1 MQQSPSPYRSP
12 NESRSVSFAVADN
25 VVVREGGV
33 SNDVTD
39 ERLSATTTTPHGASD
54 ASADRRVAAGRRAT
68 ELSSATGARPQTT
81 RDSVSDTMNGEIETL
96 EDLSQHYQDSVPAD
110 LREANTFDWYL
121 RELYDDPRIARN
133 AHQRV
138 ADMFDYYGTEYDEDA
153 GVVEY
158 LMASEDPL
166 HEGENIFY
174 GREVH
179 ESIHEFVNKVKSGA
193 RGLGPEKRIKL
204 LLGPVGSGKSHFD
217 LMVRRYFEDYTM
229 RDEGRMY
236 TFRWTNLCDV
246 IRDQDPADDT
256 VQSPMN
262 QDPIVLLPQEQ
273 RDRVIERLNENLDA
287 PYTIRNE
294 QSLDPASEFYMD
306 KLLAEYD
313 DDLQSVL
320 ENHVEIIRLVA
331 SENKR
336 QCIETFEP
344 KDKKNQDETELTGDV
359 NYSKLAVYGESDPRA
374 FDYSGAFCNA
384 NRGLFSGEELLKLQR
399 EFLYDFLHASQEQ
412 TIKPKNNPRIDID
425 QVIVGRTNMPEY
437 RDKKGDEKMEAFNDR
452 TKRID
457 FPYVLEY
464 TQEAEIYRK
473 MLRNAD
479 VPHMHIEPHAMEM
492 AGLFG
497 VLTRI
502 TEPDGE
508 RISLT
513 QKAKAYNGEIDDGD
527 DVDVKKLREEGE
539 SKADIAEGMEGVS
552 ARFIGDEIAEAI
564 MDSTHRGRDY
574 LSPLSIFTH
583 FEENL
588 ENHGSIPEE
597 NVERYHRYLEMVR
610 DEYKE
615 RAIEDVR
622 HALAYD
628 LDEIQRQG
636 EKYMDH
642 VMAYIDDAT
651 VRDELTGRE
660 QDPDEKF
667 LRSVEEKLE
676 IPSDRKDDFRQEV
689 SNWVSRRAREG
700 TSFNPQDND
709 RLRRA
714 LERKLWEDK
723 KHNINFSALVS
734 ANELDDDERNAWIDA
749 LEEQGY
755 SREGAREVLEFA
767 GAEVAKAELET

>member
-1 MQQSPSPYRSP
+1 M
-12 NESRSVSFAVADN
+12 
-25 VVVREGGV
+25 
-33 SNDVTD
+33 
-39 ERLSATTTTPHGASD
+39 
-54 ASADRRVAAGRRAT
+54 
-68 ELSSATGARPQTT
+68 TG
-81 RDSVSDTMNGEIETL
+81 DIETL
-96 EDLSQHYQDSVPAD
+96 EELSKQYRESMPAD
-110 LREANTFDWYL
+110 LREAKTFDWYL
-121 RELYDDPRIARN
+121 EKVHEDPKLARN
-133 AHQRV
+133 ANQRV
-138 ADMFDYYGTEYDEDA
+138 ADMFDHYGTEYDEDA

-166 HEGENIFY
+166 HDGENVFY

-217 LMVRRYFEDYTM
+217 WMVRRYFEDYTL
-229 RDEGRMY
+229 RDDGRMY
-236 TFRWTNLCDV
+236 TFRWVNLGDV
-246 IRDQDPADDT
+246 IRDQDPGDDT

-262 QDPIVLLPQEQ
+262 QDPLILLPQEQ
-273 RDRVIERLNENLDA
+273 RDTVIEALNERLDA
-287 PYTIRNE
+287 PYTIRSE

-306 KLLAEYD
+306 RLLAHYD
-313 DDLQSVL
+313 DDLQAVL
-320 ENHVEIIRLVA
+320 ENHVEVIRLVA

-344 KDKKNQDETELTGDV
+344 KDKKNQDETELTGDI
-359 NYSKLAVYGESDPRA
+359 NYSKLAIYGESDPRA

-384 NRGLFSGEELLKLQR
+384 NRGIFSGEELLKLQR
-399 EFLYDFLHASQEQ
+399 EFLYDFLHATQEQ

-464 TQEAEIYRK
+464 EQESEIYRK

-479 VPHMHIEPHAMEM
+479 VPDMHIEPHALEM

-502 TEPDGE
+502 EEPDGE
-508 RISLT
+508 TITLL
-513 QKAKAYNGEIDDGD
+513 QKAKAYNGEIDEID
-527 DVDVKKLREEGE
+527 DIDVKKLREEGE
-539 SKADIAEGMEGVS
+539 SKADIAEGMDGVS

-574 LSPLSIFTH
+574 LSPLTVFNH
-583 FEENL
+583 FEQNL

-597 NVERYHRYLEMVR
+597 NLDRYYRYLELVR
-610 DEYKE
+610 EEYKD

-628 LDEIQRQG
+628 IDEIQRQG

-651 VRDELTGRE
+651 VEDELTGRE

-667 LRSVEEKLE
+667 LRSVEEKLD

-734 ANELDDDERNAWIDA
+734 ANELDDDERNAWVDA
-749 LEEQGY
+749 LVEQGY

-767 GAEVAKAELET
+767 GAEVAKAELEE

>member
-1 MQQSPSPYRSP
+1 MS
-12 NESRSVSFAVADN
+12 E
-25 VVVREGGV
+25 
-33 SNDVTD
+33 
-39 ERLSATTTTPHGASD
+39 
-54 ASADRRVAAGRRAT
+54 
-68 ELSSATGARPQTT
+68 
-81 RDSVSDTMNGEIETL
+81 METL
-96 EDLSQHYQDSVPAD
+96 EDLSKEYRNSIPSD
-110 LREANTFDWYL
+110 LRETRSFDWYL
-121 RELYDDPRIARN
+121 DELYEDPRIARN

-138 ADMFDYYGTEYDEDA
+138 ADMFDYYGTEYDEDL

-158 LMASEDPL
+158 RLASEDPL
-166 HEGENIFY
+166 HDGENTFY
-174 GREVH
+174 GRNVH

-204 LLGPVGSGKSHFD
+204 LLGPVGSGKSEFD
-217 LMVRRYFEDYTM
+217 RQVRAYFEDYSL
-229 RDEGRMY
+229 REAGRMY

-246 IRDQDPADDT
+246 IRDQDPADD
-256 VQSPMN
+256 VVRSPMD
-262 QDPIVLLPQEQ
+262 QDPLILLPQEQ
-273 RDRVIERLNENLDA
+273 RDRVLEGMNERLEA

-306 KLLAEYD
+306 RLLEHYD
-313 DDLQSVL
+313 DDLQRVL
-320 ENHVEIIRLVA
+320 ENHVEVIRLVA
-331 SENKR
+331 DENKR

-359 NYSKLAVYGESDPRA
+359 NYSKIAVYGESDPRA

-384 NRGLFSGEELLKLQR
+384 NRGIFSGEELLKLQR
-399 EFLYDFLHASQEQ
+399 EFLYDFLHATQEQ

-457 FPYVLEY
+457 FPYVLQYEE
-464 TQEAEIYRK
+464 EAQIYHK

-479 VPHMHIEPHAMEM
+479 VPDIHVEPHTLQM

-502 TEPDGE
+502 QEPDGGQV
-508 RISLT
+508 SAV
-513 QKAKAYNGEIDDGD
+513 QKAKAYNGEIDEAD
-527 DVDVKKLREEGE
+527 DIDVKKLREEAAE
-539 SKADIAEGMEGVS
+539 SADLGEGMDGVS
-552 ARFIGDEIAEAI
+552 PRFIGDEIAEAI
-564 MDSTHRGRDY
+564 MDSMHRGRGF
-574 LSPLSIFTH
+574 LSPLTTFNH
-583 FEENL
+583 LEENL
-588 ENHGSIPEE
+588 ENHGSIPQE
-597 NVERYHRYLEMVR
+597 NFETYYRYLELVR
-610 DEYKE
+610 EEYKE

-642 VMAYIDDAT
+642 VMAYIDDDT
-651 VRDELTGRE
+651 VEDDITGRE

-667 LRSVEEKLE
+667 LRDVEEKLD
-676 IPSDRKDDFRQEV
+676 IPEDRKEDFRQEV

-734 ANELDDDERNAWIDA
+734 SGEMDDDERNSWVRA
-749 LEEQGY
+749 LVDQGY
-755 SREGAREVLEFA
+755 SQEGAKEVLEFA
-767 GAEVAKAELET
+767 GAEVAKTEMEADD

>member
-1 MQQSPSPYRSP
+1 MKG
-12 NESRSVSFAVADN
+12 D
-25 VVVREGGV
+25 
-33 SNDVTD
+33 
-39 ERLSATTTTPHGASD
+39 
-54 ASADRRVAAGRRAT
+54 
-68 ELSSATGARPQTT
+68 
-81 RDSVSDTMNGEIETL
+81 IETL
-96 EDLSQHYQDSVPAD
+96 DDLSRSYQESMPED
-110 LREANTFDWYL
+110 LRETKSFDWYL
-121 RELYDDPRIARN
+121 REVYEDPKVARN

-138 ADMFDYYGTEYDEDA
+138 ADMFDYYGTEYDEDS

-158 LMASEDPL
+158 RLASEDPL
-166 HEGENIFY
+166 FDGENTFY
-174 GREVH
+174 GREIH
-179 ESIHEFVNKVKSGA
+179 RAIHEFVNKVKSGA

-204 LLGPVGSGKSHFD
+204 LLGPVGSGKSDFD
-217 LMVRRYFEDYTM
+217 RQVRKYFEDYTLQ
-229 RDEGRMY
+229 DDGRLY

-246 IRDQDPADDT
+246 IPDQDPSDD
-256 VQSPMN
+256 VIRSPMN
-262 QDPIVLLPQEQ
+262 QDPLVLLPLEQ
-273 RDRVIERLNENLDA
+273 RQRVIDDINEALDA
-287 PYTIRNE
+287 PYTIKNE
-294 QSLDPASEFYMD
+294 QALDPASEFYMD
-306 KLLAEYD
+306 SLLAYYD
-313 DDLQSVL
+313 DDIKQVL
-320 ENHVEIIRLVA
+320 ENHIEIFRLVA
-331 SENKR
+331 DENKR
-336 QCIETFEP
+336 QSVETFEP

-359 NYSKLAVYGESDPRA
+359 NYSKIAIYGESDPRA

-384 NRGLFSGEELLKLQR
+384 NRGIFSGEELLKLQR
-399 EFLYDFLHASQEQ
+399 EFLYDFLHATQEQ

-464 TQEAEIYRK
+464 ESEADIYRK

-479 VPHMHIEPHAMEM
+479 VPDVHIEPHTLEM

-502 TEPDGE
+502 EEPDTE
-508 RISLT
+508 MVDLL
-513 QKAKAYNGEIDDGD
+513 QKAKSYNGEIEDTD
-527 DVDVKKLREEGE
+527 DVDVKKLREEAE
-539 SKADIAEGMEGVS
+539 EKADIGEGMEGVS

-564 MDSTHRGRDY
+564 MNSTHRSRGF
-574 LSPLSIFTH
+574 LSPLSVFNH

-597 NVERYHRYLEMVR
+597 NFETYYRYLETVR
-610 DEYKE
+610 GEYRE

-642 VMAYIDDAT
+642 VMAYIDNST
-651 VRDELTGRE
+651 VEDELTGRE
-660 QDPDEKF
+660 QEPDESF
-667 LRSVEEKLE
+667 LRAVEEKLE
-676 IPSDRKDDFRQEV
+676 VPRDRKDDFRQET

-700 TSFNPQDND
+700 QAFDPQDND

-734 ANELDDDERNAWIDA
+734 ANEMDNDEQNAWVDA
-749 LEEQGY
+749 LIEQGY
-755 SREGAREVLEFA
+755 SREGAKEVLEFA
-767 GAEVAKAELET
+767 GAEVARAEMEE

>member
-1 MQQSPSPYRSP
+1 M
-12 NESRSVSFAVADN
+12 NGD
-25 VVVREGGV
+25 
-33 SNDVTD
+33 
-39 ERLSATTTTPHGASD
+39 
-54 ASADRRVAAGRRAT
+54 RAT
-68 ELSSATGARPQTT
+68 LESLSRQYK
-81 RDSVSDTMNGEIETL
+81 
-96 EDLSQHYQDSVPAD
+96 QSVPED
-110 LREANTFDWYL
+110 LREAKSFEWYL
-121 RELYDDPRIARN
+121 DAVYDDPRIARN

-138 ADMFDYYGTEYDEDA
+138 ADMFDHYGTDYDEDA

-158 LMASEDPL
+158 RMASEDPL
-166 HEGENIFY
+166 HDGENTFY

-217 LMVRRYFEDYTM
+217 WMVRRYFEDYTAT
-229 RDEGRMY
+229 DAGRMY
-236 TFRWTNLCDV
+236 TFRWTDLGDV
-246 IRDQDPADDT
+246 VRDQDPEDD
-256 VQSPMN
+256 VVVSPMN
-262 QDPIVLLPQEQ
+262 QDPLVLLPQEQ
-273 RDRVIERLNENLDA
+273 RNGVIERLNKRLDA
-287 PYTIRNE
+287 PYTIRND
-294 QSLDPASEFYMD
+294 QTLDPASEFYLD
-306 KLLAEYD
+306 RLLAAYD
-313 DDLQSVL
+313 DDLQAVL
-320 ENHVEIIRLVA
+320 ENHVEVIRLVA

-336 QCIETFEP
+336 QCVETFEP

-359 NYSKLAVYGESDPRA
+359 NYSKLAIYGESDPRA
-374 FDYSGAFCNA
+374 FDYAGAFCNA

-437 RDKKGDEKMEAFNDR
+437 REKKGDEKMEAFNDR

-464 TQEAEIYRK
+464 DEEAEIYRK

-479 VPHMHIEPHAMEM
+479 VPDMHIEPHALEM

-502 TEPDGE
+502 TEPDGGV
-508 RISLT
+508 SLV
-513 QKAKAYNGEIDDGD
+513 QKAKAYNGEIDEGD
-527 DVDVKKLREEGE
+527 DVDARKLRENGE
-539 SKADIAEGMEGVS
+539 EAADIGEGMDGVS

-564 MDSTHRGRDY
+564 MDSTHRDRSY
-574 LSPLSIFTH
+574 LSPLSVFSH
-583 FEENL
+583 FEANL
-588 ENHGSIPEE
+588 ENHGSIPED
-597 NVERYHRYLEMVR
+597 NLDRYYRYLELVR
-610 DEYKE
+610 EEYKE

-628 LDEIQRQG
+628 LEEIQRQG

-642 VMAYIDDAT
+642 VMAYIDDDT
-651 VRDELTGRE
+651 VEDELTGRE
-660 QDPDEKF
+660 QEPDETF

-676 IPSDRKDDFRQEV
+676 IPEDRKNDFRQEV
-689 SNWVSRRAREG
+689 SNWVSRRARDG
-700 TSFNPQDND
+700 TSFDPQDND

-734 ANELDDDERNAWIDA
+734 ANELDDDERSAWIDA
-749 LEEQGY
+749 LVDQGY
-755 SREGAREVLEFA
+755 SPEGAREVLEFA
-767 GAEVAKAELET
+767 GAEVAKSELEG

>member
-1 MQQSPSPYRSP
+1 MP
-12 NESRSVSFAVADN
+12 E
-25 VVVREGGV
+25 
-33 SNDVTD
+33 
-39 ERLSATTTTPHGASD
+39 
-54 ASADRRVAAGRRAT
+54 
-68 ELSSATGARPQTT
+68 
-81 RDSVSDTMNGEIETL
+81 
-96 EDLSQHYQDSVPAD
+96 D
-110 LREANTFDWYL
+110 LRETRNFGWYL
-121 RELYDDPRIARN
+121 SELYREPKIARN

-138 ADMFDYYGTEYDEDA
+138 ADMFDYYGTEYDEES

-158 LMASEDPL
+158 ELASKDPL
-166 HEGENIFY
+166 HDSENTFF
-174 GREVH
+174 GREIH
-179 ESIHEFVNKVKSGA
+179 QAIHEFVNKVKSGA

-204 LLGPVGSGKSHFD
+204 LLGPVGSGKSDFD
-217 LMVRRYFEDYTM
+217 RQVRRYFEDYTLT
-229 RDEGRMY
+229 DEGRMY
-236 TFRWTNLCDV
+236 TFRWTGLTNV
-246 IRDQDPADDT
+246 IRDQDPTDD
-256 VQSPMN
+256 VVRSPMN
-262 QDPIVLLPQEQ
+262 QDPLVLLPEAQ
-273 RDRVIERLNENLDA
+273 RQRVLDEINEEFDA
-287 PYTIRNE
+287 PYTIRSN

-306 KLLAEYD
+306 KLLAHYD
-313 DDLQSVL
+313 DDLQTVL
-320 ENHVEIIRLVA
+320 EEHIEIIRLVA
-331 SENKR
+331 DENKR

-359 NYSKLAVYGESDPRA
+359 NYSKIALYGESDPRA

-384 NRGLFSGEELLKLQR
+384 NRGVFSGEELLKLQR
-399 EFLYDFLHASQEQ
+399 EFLYDFLHATQEQ

-457 FPYVLEY
+457 FPYVLEFEE
-464 TQEAEIYRK
+464 EANIYRK

-479 VPHMHIEPHAMEM
+479 VPDIHVEPHTLEM

-502 TEPDGE
+502 EEPDGE
-508 RISLT
+508 TVGLLR
-513 QKAKAYNGEIDDGD
+513 KAKAYNGNVEEGD
-527 DVDVKKLREEGE
+527 DIDVRKLREEGE
-539 SKADIAEGMEGVS
+539 EKASIGEGMAGIS

-564 MDSTHRGRDY
+564 MNNMHRGRTF
-574 LSPLSIFTH
+574 LSPLTVFNH

-597 NVERYHRYLEMVR
+597 NFETYYRYLETVR
-610 DEYKE
+610 EEFKE

-628 LDEIQRQG
+628 IDEIQRQG

-642 VMAYIDDAT
+642 VMAYIDNDT
-651 VRDELTGRE
+651 VEDELTGRE
-660 QDPDEKF
+660 QEPDESF
-667 LRSVEEKLE
+667 LRAVEEKLE
-676 IPSDRKDDFRQEV
+676 VPRDRKDDFRQEV

-700 TSFNPQDND
+700 ATFHPQDND

-734 ANELDDDERNAWIDA
+734 SGEMDDGEQNAWIDA
-749 LEEQGY
+749 LVEQGY
-755 SREGAREVLEFA
+755 SREGATEVLEFA
-767 GAEVAKAELET
+767 GAEVAKAEMDD

>member
-1 MQQSPSPYRSP
+1 MTGDIDTL
-12 NESRSVSFAVADN
+12 A
-25 VVVREGGV
+25 
-33 SNDVTD
+33 
-39 ERLSATTTTPHGASD
+39 
-54 ASADRRVAAGRRAT
+54 
-68 ELSSATGARPQTT
+68 ELSQKYKES
-81 RDSVSDTMNGEIETL
+81 M
-96 EDLSQHYQDSVPAD
+96 PAD
-110 LREANTFDWYL
+110 LRDAKSFDWYL
-121 RELYDDPRIARN
+121 ETLYEDPRIARN

-138 ADMFDYYGTEYDEDA
+138 ADMFDFYGTEYNEDL
-153 GVVEY
+153 GIVEY
-158 LMASEDPL
+158 RLASEDPL
-166 HEGENIFY
+166 HDGENVFY
-174 GREVH
+174 GREIH
-179 ESIHEFVNKVKSGA
+179 DAIHEFVNKIKSGA

-217 LMVRRYFEDYTM
+217 FLSRRYFEDYTL

-236 TFRWTNLCDV
+236 TFRWVNLCDI
-246 IRDQDPADDT
+246 IRDQDPADNV

-273 RDRVIERLNENLDA
+273 RDDVIEQLNTVLDA
-287 PYTIRNE
+287 PYTIRND
-294 QSLDPASEFYMD
+294 QALDPASEFYMD
-306 KLLAEYD
+306 RLLAHYD
-313 DDLQSVL
+313 DDLQEVL

-359 NYSKLAVYGESDPRA
+359 NYSKLAIYGESDPRA

-384 NRGLFSGEELLKLQR
+384 NRGIFSGEELLKLQR
-399 EFLYDFLHASQEQ
+399 EFLYDFLHATQEQ

-457 FPYVLEY
+457 FPYILEY
-464 TQEAEIYRK
+464 DQESQIYRK

-479 VPHMHIEPHAMEM
+479 VPNMHIEPHAMEM

-502 TEPDGE
+502 EEPDSE
-508 RISLT
+508 RVSLV
-513 QKAKAYNGEIDDGD
+513 QKAKAYNGELDDGD

-539 SKADIAEGMEGVS
+539 AKADIAEGMYGVS

-564 MDSTHRGRDY
+564 MNSTHRGRDY
-574 LSPLSIFTH
+574 LSPLTLFNH

-597 NVERYHRYLEMVR
+597 NLERYYRYLELVR
-610 DEYKE
+610 EEYKE

-651 VRDELTGRE
+651 IEDELTGRE
-660 QDPDEKF
+660 QEPDEKF
-667 LRSVEEKLE
+667 LRSVEEKLD
-676 IPSDRKDDFRQEV
+676 IPEDRKEDFRQEV

-734 ANELDDDERNAWIDA
+734 ANELDDDERNAWVDG
-749 LEEQGY
+749 LVDQGY

-767 GAEVAKAELET
+767 GAEVAKAELEE

>member
-1 MQQSPSPYRSP
+1 
-12 NESRSVSFAVADN
+12 
-25 VVVREGGV
+25 
-33 SNDVTD
+33 
-39 ERLSATTTTPHGASD
+39 
-54 ASADRRVAAGRRAT
+54 
-68 ELSSATGARPQTT
+68 
-81 RDSVSDTMNGEIETL
+81 MNGDRETL
-96 EDLSQHYQDSVPAD
+96 ESLSRQYKDSVPSD
-110 LREANTFDWYL
+110 LREAKRFEWYL
-121 RELYDDPRIARN
+121 DAVYEDPRIARN

-138 ADMFDYYGTEYDEDA
+138 ADMFDHYGTDYDEDA

-158 LMASEDPL
+158 RMAADDPL
-166 HEGENIFY
+166 HDGENTFY

-217 LMVRRYFEDYTM
+217 WMVRRYFEDYTAT
-229 RDEGRMY
+229 DAGRMY
-236 TFRWTNLCDV
+236 TFRWTNLRDV
-246 IRDQDPADDT
+246 IRDQDPEDDVVT
-256 VQSPMN
+256 SPMN
-262 QDPIVLLPQEQ
+262 QDPLVLLPQEQ
-273 RDRVIERLNENLDA
+273 RDEVIARLNERLDA
-287 PYTIRNE
+287 PYTIRND
-294 QSLDPASEFYMD
+294 QTLDPASEFYLD
-306 KLLAEYD
+306 SLLARYD
-313 DDLQSVL
+313 DDLQAVL
-320 ENHVEIIRLVA
+320 ENHVEIVRLVA

-336 QCIETFEP
+336 QCVETFEP

-437 RDKKGDEKMEAFNDR
+437 REKKGDEKMEAFNDR

-464 TQEAEIYRK
+464 DEEAEIYRK

-479 VPHMHIEPHAMEM
+479 VPDMHIEPHALEM

-502 TEPDGE
+502 TESDGNV
-508 RISLT
+508 SLV

-527 DVDVKKLREEGE
+527 DVDVRKLRESGE
-539 SKADIAEGMEGVS
+539 EKADIGEGMDGVS

-564 MDSTHRGRDY
+564 MDSTHRDRSY
-574 LSPLSIFTH
+574 LSPLSVFSH
-583 FEENL
+583 FEANL

-597 NVERYHRYLEMVR
+597 NLDRYYRYLELVR
-610 DEYKE
+610 EEYKA

-628 LDEIQRQG
+628 LEEIQRQG

-651 VRDELTGRE
+651 VEDELTGRE
-660 QDPDEKF
+660 QDPDETF

-676 IPSDRKDDFRQEV
+676 IPEDRKDDFRQEV
-689 SNWVSRRAREG
+689 SNWVSRRARDG
-700 TSFNPQDND
+700 TSFDPQDND

-734 ANELDDDERNAWIDA
+734 ANELDDDERSAWIDA
-749 LEEQGY
+749 LIEQGY
-755 SREGAREVLEFA
+755 SPEGAREVLEFA
-767 GAEVAKAELET
+767 GAEVAKSELEE